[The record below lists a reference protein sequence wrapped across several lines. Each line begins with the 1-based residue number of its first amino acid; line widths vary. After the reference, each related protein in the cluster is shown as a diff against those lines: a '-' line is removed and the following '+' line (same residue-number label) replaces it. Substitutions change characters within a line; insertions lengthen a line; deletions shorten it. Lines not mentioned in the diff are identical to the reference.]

1 MRTIAIMNRVLKEL
15 FRDKRT
21 LALMFLAPILV
32 MLLMS
37 VIFNTNSTTDVN
49 VGTVA
54 VTQKL
59 NQEMGSIK
67 HVNVKTYA
75 TKRAAKKALANEK
88 IDAIIKK
95 NGNNYSLTYANTDS
109 TKTAAVKLAFKNGLT
124 ATSISQLKSALKKS
138 TTGMVKLQAQLQA
151 MQKQQVAAKAP
162 TNATAA
168 AVAAKQATA
177 TKATATNNSTK
188 STSQTTPKI
197 TNHYVYGDKDT
208 GYFAK
213 MLPILMG
220 FFVFF
225 FVFLISGMALLKERT
240 TGTLDRLLA
249 TPVKRSAIV
258 FGYMLSYGILAVVQT
273 IVIVLVTVWLL
284 GMEVVGN
291 MVSVVVVNLLL
302 ALVALAFGILL
313 STFANSEFQMMQFI
327 PLVVIPQVFFSGII
341 PLDSMADW
349 VKDISYII
357 PLKYSGDAVSD
368 IIMRGTS
375 IFNEGGNLLV
385 LLAFLVVLTVLNVVG
400 LKRYRKV

>member
-21 LALMFLAPILV
+21 LALMFVAPILV

-54 VTQKL
+54 VTRKV
-59 NQEMGSIK
+59 NQEMGDIK
-67 HVNVKTYA
+67 HVDVKTYD
-75 TKRAAKKALANEK
+75 TKADAKQALQDEK

-95 NGNNYSLTYANTDS
+95 TGNNYDLTYDNTDS
-109 TKTAAVKLAFKNGLT
+109 SKTAAVKMAFKNAVT
-124 ATSISQLKSALKKS
+124 ATSIDQLKSALKKS
-138 TTGMVKLQAQLQA
+138 TTGMAKLQAQLMV
-151 MQKQQVAAKAP
+151 MQKQQAAS
-162 TNATAA
+162 TTAA
-168 AVAAKQATA
+168 PGNAAAAKQAAA
-177 TKATATNNSTK
+177 TKAKSTTTATK
-188 STSQTTPKI
+188 STSQKTPKI
-197 TNHYVYGDKDT
+197 TNHYVYGDKNT

-249 TPVKRSAIV
+249 TPVKRSSIV
-258 FGYMLSYGILAVVQT
+258 FGYMLSYGILAVLQT
-273 IVIVLVTVWLL
+273 VLIVLITVWLL

-291 MVSVVVVNLLL
+291 MASVVVINLIL

-327 PLVVIPQVFFSGII
+327 PLVVIPQIFFSGII

-349 VKDISYII
+349 VKGISYII

-375 IFNEGGNLLV
+375 IFDEGGNILV
-385 LLAFLVVLTVLNVVG
+385 LLGFLVVLTFLNIIG

>member
-21 LALMFLAPILV
+21 LALMFVALILI

-49 VGTVA
+49 VATVSVSSKLNEELGSLKH
-54 VTQKL
+54 VTVKSYDTKADAKHAL
-59 NQEMGSIK
+59 NQET
-67 HVNVKTYA
+67 V
-75 TKRAAKKALANEK
+75 
-88 IDAIIKK
+88 DAIVQKSGK
-95 NGNNYSLTYANTDS
+95 NYDLTYANTDS
-109 TKTAAVKLAFKNGLT
+109 SKTTAVKLAFKNALT
-124 ATSISQLKSALKKS
+124 ATSISQLKSALKQS
-138 TTGMVKLQAQLQA
+138 TTAVAKLQAQLA
-151 MQKQQVAAKAP
+151 LAQKAANGP
-162 TNATAA
+162 TASVTNHANAVTP
-168 AVAAKQATA
+168 K
-177 TKATATNNSTK
+177 
-188 STSQTTPKI
+188 TSQSNSAPKV
-197 TNHYVYGDKDT
+197 TNHYVYGDQDT

-249 TPVKRSAIV
+249 TPVKRSSIV
-258 FGYMLSYGILAVVQT
+258 FGYMLSYGILAILQT
-273 IVIVLVTVWLL
+273 VLIVLVTVWLL
-284 GMEVVGN
+284 GIEVVGSL
-291 MVSVVVVNLLL
+291 VSVVLINLLL

-327 PLVVIPQVFFSGII
+327 PLVVVPQVFFSGII

-357 PLKYSGDAVSD
+357 PLKYSGDAVNE

-375 IFNEGGNLLV
+375 IFNLGGDIAV
-385 LLAFLVVLTVLNVVG
+385 LLGFLIVLTVLNIVG
-400 LKRYRKV
+400 MRRYRKV

>member
-15 FRDKRT
+15 IRDKRT
-21 LALMFLAPILV
+21 LALMFVAPILI

-59 NQEMGSIK
+59 NQEMGDIK
-67 HVNVKTYA
+67 HVAVKTYDTKA
-75 TKRAAKKALANEK
+75 AAKRALQDEK

-95 NGNNYSLTYANTDS
+95 TGNTYDLTYANTDS
-109 TKTAAVKLAFKNGLT
+109 SKTTAVKMAFKNAVT
-124 ATSISQLKSALKKS
+124 ATSIDQLKSALKKS
-138 TTGMVKLQAQLQA
+138 TTGMAKLQAQLMV
-151 MQKQQVAAKAP
+151 MQKQQAASTPAV
-162 TNATAA
+162 TGNAA
-168 AVAAKQATA
+168 AAKQAAA
-177 TKATATNNSTK
+177 TKAKSTTTATK
-188 STSQTTPKI
+188 STSQQAPKI
-197 TNHYVYGDKDT
+197 TNHYVYGDKNT

-249 TPVKRSAIV
+249 TPVKRSSIV
-258 FGYMLSYGILAVVQT
+258 FGYMLSYGILAVIQT
-273 IVIVLVTVWLL
+273 VLIVLITVWLL

-291 MVSVVVVNLLL
+291 MASVVVINLIL

-327 PLVVIPQVFFSGII
+327 PLVVIPQIFFSGII

-349 VKDISYII
+349 VKGISYII

-375 IFNEGGNLLV
+375 IFDEGWNILV
-385 LLAFLVVLTVLNVVG
+385 LLVFLVVLTFLNIIG
-400 LKRYRKV
+400 MKRYRKV